1 MYRYYI
7 VNVVI
12 LDKEYS
18 KQYWKTVKTV
28 EGRVL

>member
-1 MYRYYI
+1 MYKYYI

-18 KQYWKTVKTV
+18 KQHWKTV